1 MSSPSRTDPERMTMP
16 GRARSIVLVLLLA
29 SPLLGPGC
37 AGSGGSEGASEKAPP
52 PTRTRLD
59 RRGEAQDAAAN
70 ATRLRNEGVEEEA
83 LAEFERAIAI
93 NPELTIAYIG
103 AAEIHT
109 RQGNFEVAEQRY
121 RKATEIEPA
130 NFEAQFGHGLVLQML
145 DRVADAI
152 RAYLRALAIRPNDFE
167 ANLNVATAYM
177 QVDEPRQ
184 ARPYAERAVRL
195 DPQSGRARAN
205 LGAVYGALELH
216 DAAVIEYQQAAE
228 LMELSPELLLNMADS
243 LGKINRHA
251 EMAATLEQLIRIE
264 ASTVAFERLGS
275 ALFRLKNYER
285 ALAAFRRATELD
297 PNHYPA
303 WNGVGVCLL
312 NQYLWSERQD
322 DRARQGALEALRRS
336 LQIKTNQPRIIEL
349 VRRYG

>member
-1 MSSPSRTDPERMTMP
+1 MP
-16 GRARSIVLVLLLA
+16 GRARSIVLVVLLA
-29 SPLLGPGC
+29 LPLAGPGC
-37 AGSGGSEGASEKAPP
+37 AGSRGGSEGATTKTPP
-52 PTRTRLD
+52 QTRTRQD
-59 RRGEAQDAAAN
+59 RRVEAQDAAAN
-70 ATRLRNEGVEEEA
+70 ATRLRSEGVTNEA

-109 RQGNFEVAEQRY
+109 QQGNFEVAEQRF
-121 RKATEIEPA
+121 RRATEIEPA
-130 NFEAQFGHGLVLQML
+130 NFDAQFGHGLVLQLL
-145 DRVADAI
+145 DRVADSI

-243 LGKINRHA
+243 LGKVNRHA

-264 ASTVAFERLGS
+264 ASTVAYERLGS

-285 ALAAFRRATELD
+285 ALAAFRRATEMD

-322 DRARQGALEALRRS
+322 EQARRGAMEALRRS